1 MSTKSDEQYRWD
13 MDFPMELLAEELY
26 GIDGKPTDDCEIVT
40 HAAAKIR
47 MLKKMIL
54 ATGFSEQMLKACMEE

>member
-1 MSTKSDEQYRWD
+1 
-13 MDFPMELLAEELY
+13 MELLAEELY

-54 ATGFSEQMLKACMEE
+54 ATGFSEQMLKA